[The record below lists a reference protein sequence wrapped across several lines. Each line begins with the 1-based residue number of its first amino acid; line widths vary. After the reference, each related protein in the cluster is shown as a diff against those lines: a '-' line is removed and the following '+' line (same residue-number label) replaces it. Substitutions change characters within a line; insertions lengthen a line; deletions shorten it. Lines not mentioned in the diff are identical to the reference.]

1 MAGTSCQISTCLASA
16 FFLLR
21 GPICDAI
28 FGSMSVNNCAHTP
41 PIAHQRSFQSKIG
54 LPLRLV
60 QGRGRRAV
68 GQILTQIQIFMLSSL
83 QLSNGF
89 TIRARFYR
97 VVFDWIHVNFVQGS
111 YCSNTFGLEI
121 ISTHVD
127 FEHHLKRVCVE
138 GDLVHAR

>member
-1 MAGTSCQISTCLASA
+1 
-16 FFLLR
+16 
-21 GPICDAI
+21 
-28 FGSMSVNNCAHTP
+28 
-41 PIAHQRSFQSKIG
+41 
-54 LPLRLV
+54 
-60 QGRGRRAV
+60 
-68 GQILTQIQIFMLSSL
+68 MLSSL

-111 YCSNTFGLEI
+111 YCSNTFGLEV

-138 GDLVHAR
+138 DGLLHAR